1 MCNMRQNQIVNK
13 TNLLTGTK
21 SVEIIFISLIKLR
34 NKINYLIKC
43 KHIGLM
49 HSKNICKKNY
59 I

>member
-1 MCNMRQNQIVNK
+1 MRQNQIVNK